1 MSFFKSYFWELFSRM
16 LAMDWFSN
24 AITTITDLTAKF
36 QPLLIVVAVL
46 CLILAGALF
55 MMGDDMKRTAKGWII
70 GILIGVFIISSG
82 TALINTFAT
91 TMKF

>member
-1 MSFFKSYFWELFSRM
+1 MSVINDYFWELFSRM

-24 AITTITDLTAKF
+24 AITTITDLTGKF
-36 QPLLIVVAVL
+36 QPLLIVVAIL
-46 CLILAGALF
+46 CLIFAGTLF
-55 MMGDDMKRTAKGWII
+55 MFGDDMKRSAKGWII
-70 GILIGVFIISSG
+70 GILIGVFIISSA

>member
-36 QPLLIVVAVL
+36 QPLLVVVAIL
-46 CLILAGALF
+46 CLLLAGALF
-55 MMGDDMKRTAKGWII
+55 MFGDDMKRTAKSWIL
-70 GILIGVFIISSG
+70 GILIGVFIISSC
-82 TALINTFAT
+82 TALINTFSTA
-91 TMKF
+91 MKF